1 MTGGTPSLLRSGSGN
16 SDPRRLYNSLIHIL
30 PVRKGSRRRVPVFTP
45 TGYVSPVA
53 SLRKKTK
60 MDVVRER
67 TRDNIR
73 DLEKVTGGIIR
84 MSRSNNVFTDIFNV
98 E

>member
-1 MTGGTPSLLRSGSGN
+1 MNISSL
-16 SDPRRLYNSLIHIL
+16 PRPR
-30 PVRKGSRRRVPVFTP
+30 GSRPRVPGFTP
-45 TGYVSPVA
+45 TGYVSPAA

-60 MDVVRER
+60 MDVMRER

>member
-1 MTGGTPSLLRSGSGN
+1 MNISSL
-16 SDPRRLYNSLIHIL
+16 PRPR
-30 PVRKGSRRRVPVFTP
+30 GSRRRVPVFTP
-45 TGYVSPVA
+45 TGYVSPAA

-60 MDVVRER
+60 MDLVRER
-67 TRDNIR
+67 TRDNIW

>member
-1 MTGGTPSLLRSGSGN
+1 MRNIVDSHPRAPSLHSSLARVSGQRSSA
-16 SDPRRLYNSLIHIL
+16 
-30 PVRKGSRRRVPVFTP
+30 FTP
-45 TGYVSPVA
+45 TGYVSPAA
-53 SLRKKTK
+53 SLKKKTK

-67 TRDNIR
+67 CRDNVR
-73 DLEKVTGGIIR
+73 DLERVTGGIVR